1 MAAKKQAKKTITTMP
16 LSNTSAALVKARRT
30 KAFLRRIEA
39 LSEDDL
45 RACVA
50 NLAFALADLR
60 DHLPDYGVFV
70 ELCLGEKRPEAS
82 A

>member
-1 MAAKKQAKKTITTMP
+1 MAAKKSKTITTMP
-16 LSNTSAALVKARRT
+16 LSETSAALVKARRM

-39 LSEDDL
+39 LSEDEL
-45 RACVA
+45 RDCVA

-60 DHLPDYGVFV
+60 DHLHEFGVSV
-70 ELCLGEKRPEAS
+70 ELCLAETRPEAS